1 MIKMAEAPQYIAAL
15 DFLQNNNQDVK
26 MFMSLYLQL
35 NLVNK
40 KFLGEQ
46 TLISLREVFSSQ
58 VKSGNA
64 RLFDLPNNDILLIFT
79 KTIKDEIFPALVK
92 VRFLLQEDEV
102 VAKFADLQESKVAVI
117 WDLEQNYE
125 NLVSLLDDIYKK
137 SQNIVAKPIASAQAI
152 NFFETSKKISIEPF
166 STAML
171 DKLQKIIAVSDFSSF
186 IRRQAICAVIGKS
199 SPQRVF
205 EEVYVSI
212 PDMRDS
218 LLPNVNLTSN
228 AWLFLA
234 LTEELDRRVLGI
246 IARHDDGSL
255 RGNFSVNINVS
266 TILSDDFLR
275 FDESI
280 DSSQRKSIVLEL
292 QLVDIFSD
300 IRAFDLAKTFARSK
314 GYKICIDGITVDK
327 LEYVNRTK
335 LDCDLMKI
343 AWHPE
348 FGKIMNEDK
357 HFTDYAN
364 KSERAKIILCRVDD
378 EKAIEVGN
386 SLGINLYQGRY
397 VQKLLSIAAEKR
409 LL

>member
-1 MIKMAEAPQYIAAL
+1 M
-15 DFLQNNNQDVK
+15 
-26 MFMSLYLQL
+26 
-35 NLVNK
+35 
-40 KFLGEQ
+40 
-46 TLISLREVFSSQ
+46 
-58 VKSGNA
+58 
-64 RLFDLPNNDILLIFT
+64 FDLPNNDILLIFT

-228 AWLFLA
+228 AWLF
-234 LTEELDRRVLGI
+234 
-246 IARHDDGSL
+246 
-255 RGNFSVNINVS
+255 
-266 TILSDDFLR
+266 
-275 FDESI
+275 
-280 DSSQRKSIVLEL
+280 
-292 QLVDIFSD
+292 
-300 IRAFDLAKTFARSK
+300 
-314 GYKICIDGITVDK
+314 
-327 LEYVNRTK
+327 
-335 LDCDLMKI
+335 
-343 AWHPE
+343 WP
-348 FGKIMNEDK
+348 
-357 HFTDYAN
+357 
-364 KSERAKIILCRVDD
+364 
-378 EKAIEVGN
+378 
-386 SLGINLYQGRY
+386 
-397 VQKLLSIAAEKR
+397 
-409 LL
+409 